1 MKRGVPATIED
12 LEQHDCLV
20 NPNVSDAWLY
30 KSTEG
35 ESVPLKIKYR
45 AGQQQPGV
53 ITCCAAS
60 SGHCLS
66 TYLYAGRL
74 YNLR

>member
-35 ESVPLKIKYR
+35 ESVPLK
-45 AGQQQPGV
+45 
-53 ITCCAAS
+53 
-60 SGHCLS
+60 
-66 TYLYAGRL
+66 
-74 YNLR
+74 